1 MVLEP
6 PRTLE
11 GFDLETC
18 QSDTHLPAR
27 RSGSATKPL
36 QGIELV
42 EGAVLE
48 RTLRPKQGR
57 LVDGVI
63 QPVRRQPWPKEP
75 QLRTVHLP
83 GFVLKLGAHPG
94 GSEIARHFHDDPT
107 ICYVLRGGFTEY
119 SRGEAADC
127 GAETLKLMPAGEPH
141 SNRFGSAETRGVRI
155 EVDRDRFAEVPAI
168 HRVLDERKHA
178 SGGRGAAL
186 ARRMVAELTASD
198 TAGPIAAE
206 ALALELLVEL
216 ARQSAPGRE
225 ARTPA
230 WLTAAEEH
238 IRQRYRT
245 AVSVRGIAREVGVD
259 PATLARGYRRCFG
272 CTVGEHIRALRVRQA
287 ALELAETAEPLS
299 DIALRAGFYDQSHFT
314 NVFRRTLGVTP
325 SAYRSG
331 LQ

>member
-1 MVLEP
+1 MEWTLRFNLGSSQAFGAVTP
-6 PRTLE
+6 VGSQPGPKDSQPRTV
-11 GFDLETC
+11 
-18 QSDTHLPAR
+18 S
-27 RSGSATKPL
+27 
-36 QGIELV
+36 
-42 EGAVLE
+42 
-48 RTLRPKQGR
+48 
-57 LVDGVI
+57 
-63 QPVRRQPWPKEP
+63 
-75 QLRTVHLP
+75 LP

-127 GAETLKLMPAGEPH
+127 GADTLKLMPAGEPH
-141 SNRFGSAETRGVRI
+141 SNRFGLAETRGLRI
-155 EVDRDRFAEVPAI
+155 EVDRERFAEVPAI

-186 ARRMVAELTASD
+186 ALRMVSELTAAD

-206 ALALELLVEL
+206 GLALELLVEL
-216 ARQSAPGRE
+216 ARLGEPRGE
-225 ARTPA
+225 VPTPA
-230 WLTAAEEH
+230 WLIAAEER

-245 AVSVRGIAREVGVD
+245 AITVGDIAREVGVN
-259 PATLARGYRRCFG
+259 PATLARGYRRRFG
-272 CTVGEHIRALRVRQA
+272 CTVGERIRALRVRHA
-287 ALELAETAEPLS
+287 ARELSETTEPLS

-325 SAYRSG
+325 SAFRAG

>member
-1 MVLEP
+1 M
-6 PRTLE
+6 
-11 GFDLETC
+11 GN
-18 QSDTHLPAR
+18 
-27 RSGSATKPL
+27 
-36 QGIELV
+36 
-42 EGAVLE
+42 
-48 RTLRPKQGR
+48 
-57 LVDGVI
+57 
-63 QPVRRQPWPKEP
+63 QPWPKEP
-75 QLRTVHLP
+75 QLRTVNLP

-127 GAETLKLMPAGEPH
+127 GADTLKLMPAGEPH
-141 SNRFGSAETRGVRI
+141 SNRFGSAETRGLRI
-155 EVDRDRFAEVPAI
+155 EVDRERFAEVPAI

-186 ARRMVAELTASD
+186 ALRLVSELTASD

-206 ALALELLVEL
+206 GLALELLVEL
-216 ARQSAPGRE
+216 ARLGTPRGEAP
-225 ARTPA
+225 TPA
-230 WLTAAEEH
+230 WLIAAEEQ

-245 AVSVRGIAREVGVD
+245 AITLGDIAREVGVN
-259 PATLARGYRRCFG
+259 PATLARGYRRRFG
-272 CTVGEHIRALRVRQA
+272 CTVGERIRALRVRHA
-287 ALELAETAEPLS
+287 ALELAETAESLS

-325 SAYRSG
+325 SAYRAG